1 MRLQYFAYSSLDAN
15 SAFKPSK
22 QTKIIVFVNLKIENL
37 KVNFCPRKCAYTILG
52 TG

>member
-22 QTKIIVFVNLKIENL
+22 QTKIIVFVKILMYLFSTRQPYVNLKN
-37 KVNFCPRKCAYTILG
+37 VYMMN
-52 TG
+52 

>member
-22 QTKIIVFVNLKIENL
+22 QTKIIVFVNLKI
-37 KVNFCPRKCAYTILG
+37 VN
-52 TG
+52 